1 MTIPIR
7 NHLLDL
13 IKQKETGLDKE
24 LQKALTKEGT
34 VMTEGK
40 FNKVLLDL
48 ESNGTD

>member
-13 IKQKETGLDKE
+13 IKQKENWTDKE

-34 VMTEGK
+34 Q
-40 FNKVLLDL
+40 L
-48 ESNGTD
+48 